1 MREPVIVKASSLV
14 CAAILLLPAA
24 ALAASAFDGTWKI
37 NMNHVQLSKK
47 PDVYVLEGGNYTC
60 SSCGPAYTVKA
71 DGTDQK
77 VTGHGF
83 DTLAVTAT
91 PTSLTLVTKL
101 KGKTLSTVKKV
112 VGADGNSAETEAT
125 FTNGAAPII
134 VKSTSKR
141 VGTAAPG
148 TSPFSGS
155 WLDTK
160 IDSVSDAGQS
170 ETVTMTDDGFT
181 MKANG
186 QNYDAKFDDKKYPVT
201 GDATNTMVV
210 LKKISDTEV
219 MESDY
224 THGKLVETLRM
235 KVSADGK
242 TMHVIDTALQTG
254 QVTRYTLDKQP

>member
-1 MREPVIVKASSLV
+1 MREPVIVKASNRV
-14 CAAILLLPAA
+14 CAAMLLLPGA

-47 PDVYVLEGGNYTC
+47 PDVYVVEGGTYTC

-101 KGKTLSTVKKV
+101 KGKTLSTSRKV
-112 VGADGNSAETEAT
+112 VAADGNSAETEST
-125 FTNGAAPII
+125 FTNGAAPVV

-148 TSPFSGS
+148 ASPFSGS
-155 WLDTK
+155 WLDIK
-160 IDSVSDAGQS
+160 IDSVSDPGTS
-170 ETVTMTDDGFT
+170 ETVAMTDDRFT

-186 QNYDAKFDDKKYPVT
+186 QSYDAKFDGKKYPVV

-210 LKKISDTEV
+210 LKRFSDTEV
-219 MESDY
+219 EESDY
-224 THGKLVETLRM
+224 LHGKLVETLHM
-235 KVSADGK
+235 KVAADGK
-242 TMHVIDTALQTG
+242 TMHVVDTPLQTG

>member
-1 MREPVIVKASSLV
+1 VKASGLV
-14 CAAILLLPAA
+14 CIAMVLLPGA
-24 ALAASAFDGTWKI
+24 ALAASAFDGTWKM

-47 PDVYVLEGGNYTC
+47 PDVDVVEGGNYTC

-83 DTLAVTAT
+83 DTIAVTTTA
-91 PTSLTLVTKL
+91 TSLTLVTKL
-101 KGKTLSTVKKV
+101 KGKTLASVKKV
-112 VGADGNSAETEAT
+112 VAADGNSAETEAT
-125 FTNGAAPII
+125 FTNGTAPIV

-148 TSPFSGS
+148 ASPFSGS

-160 IDSVSDAGQS
+160 IDSVSDAGQT
-170 ETVTMTDDGFT
+170 ETVAMTDDGFT

-186 QNYDAKFDDKKYPVT
+186 QNYDAKFDGKKYPIT

-219 MESDY
+219 VESDY
-224 THGKLVETLRM
+224 TRGKLVETLRM

-242 TMHVIDTALQTG
+242 TMHVIDTPLQTG